1 MEWRQHVVRRNVG
14 RTVKKLLEGKSGEGS
29 KQGRPRQRW
38 LDDVES
44 DLMHMG
50 VRIWKTGTVDGTEW
64 ASVVTDVKDELKGL

>member
-1 MEWRQHVVRRNVG
+1 MNVG
-14 RTVKKLLEGKSGEGS
+14 RTVKELMEGKPEGS

-44 DLMHMG
+44 DLIMG

-64 ASVVTDVKDELKGL
+64 ASVVTDAKAELKGL